1 MQEGGGK
8 EPDPELLNAA
18 IYANSFKT
26 SDPWFQ
32 STGFRSKA
40 RHYRTLHHSLDD
52 SLAEAFLINTRLR
65 RNDPEAE
72 LSVGTYLA
80 DPGIVMLSL
89 LGEEL
94 KAGWREVSLP
104 AGVSLGMP
112 LGKTIARRR
121 SIRGYTG
128 DPMEMGYLA
137 SIVRSAAGVTASA
150 EVKLMGGGEATL
162 KLRAAPSGGGLY
174 PIHLFLAALNVKG
187 LERGIYRYVPVKDK
201 LWQTGESA
209 AVDSLLHCFAV
220 PESLLSISRADVLFL
235 LVAQPWRTLRK
246 YGSRG
251 MRYIFLEAGSM
262 AENINLAAASL
273 GFGTVECA
281 SVYDDEAHEAMNIDG
296 LYETLVHTVVLGC
309 PG

>member
-1 MQEGGGK
+1 MQERGGK
-8 EPDPELLNAA
+8 APDPELLSAA

-26 SDPWFQ
+26 SDPWFH

-40 RHYRTLHHSLDD
+40 RQYRTSRHSLDD

-89 LGEEL
+89 LGEEE
-94 KAGWREVSLP
+94 KAGSREVSLP

-112 LGKTIARRR
+112 LGKTIERRR

-128 DPMEMGYLA
+128 DAMEIGYLA
-137 SIVRSAAGVTASA
+137 SLVRSAAGVTASA
-150 EVKLMGGGEATL
+150 EVKLMGGGEATVR
-162 KLRAAPSGGGLY
+162 LRAAPSGGGLY
-174 PIHLFLAALNVKG
+174 PVHLYLAALNVKG
-187 LERGIYRYVPVKDK
+187 LERGVYRYAPVQDR
-201 LWQTGESA
+201 LWQTGEASA
-209 AVDSLLHCFAV
+209 VESLLQCFAV
-220 PESLLSISRADVLFL
+220 PETLLSVSRANVIFL

-251 MRYIFLEAGSM
+251 LRYVFLEAGSM

-296 LYETLVHTVVLGC
+296 LYETLVHTIVVGC